1 MQVPSWRAGQAV
13 EGFSTAHIAG
23 SKLASR
29 PSCGRF
35 QYCTYCRFQVGE
47 QAKLW
52 KVLVLHIL
60 QVPSWRAG
68 QAVEGF
74 STAHIAGSK
83 LASRRSCGRY

>member
-1 MQVPSWRAGQAV
+1 MLLVHYLSK
-13 EGFSTAHIAG
+13 EGDRNPELIQSIIIVST
-23 SKLASR
+23 

-35 QYCTYCRFQVGE
+35 KYCSQRWFQVGE

-83 LASRRSCGRY
+83 LASRPSCGRF

>member
-1 MQVPSWRAGQAV
+1 ML
-13 EGFSTAHIAG
+13 HI
-23 SKLASR
+23 
-29 PSCGRF
+29 
-35 QYCTYCRFQVGE
+35 CRFQVGE

-52 KVLVLHIL
+52 KALVLQILQVPSWLAGQAKKVLVLHIL

-83 LASRRSCGRY
+83 LASRPSCGRF